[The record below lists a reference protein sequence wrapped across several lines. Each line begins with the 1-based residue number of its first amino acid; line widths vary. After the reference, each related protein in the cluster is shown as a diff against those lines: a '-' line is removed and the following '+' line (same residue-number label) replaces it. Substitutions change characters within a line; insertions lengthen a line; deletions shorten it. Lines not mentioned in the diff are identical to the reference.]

1 MLIFYLE
8 IMLPLFGIKVRI
20 EYNRCSNRNNSWY
33 LFRIPFALAVI
44 SRYAIKKFIGDKWFN
59 QKFIPFVSPITLI
72 ALLLI
77 VSCLV

>member
-44 SRYAIKKFIGDKWFN
+44 SRYAKKIHW
-59 QKFIPFVSPITLI
+59 
-72 ALLLI
+72 
-77 VSCLV
+77 